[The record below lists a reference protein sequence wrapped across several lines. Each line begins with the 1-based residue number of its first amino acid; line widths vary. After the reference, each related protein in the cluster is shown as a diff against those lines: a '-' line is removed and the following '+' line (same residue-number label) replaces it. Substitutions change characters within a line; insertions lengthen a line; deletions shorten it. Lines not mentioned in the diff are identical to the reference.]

1 MTHKGVLQTESKTR
15 WESLETQ
22 SSLRSAADRCAVADH
37 PSVMLPRKDVIY
49 PNQRQ
54 KGLFYFTANPKVF
67 ARARLSG
74 TPHMEQ
80 KIERSRAKCKSLTQQ
95 KLFLNSL
102 LNDAFLGVPPPPN
115 PKSLIMSW
123 RVFYD
128 LRHVSHDAPSVCPA
142 VTEGP
147 ASSHSCRTAPSLTS
161 ACCYLYIKTMLCQSE
176 LVCPSP
182 WVEPRHYF
190 TQTQEKKIWF
200 STCYR
205 KCNSGMSS

>member
-54 KGLFYFTANPKVF
+54 KGVFYFTANPKVF

-102 LNDAFLGVPPPPN
+102 LNDAFLGVPPPQIQ
-115 PKSLIMSW
+115 SLS
-123 RVFYD
+123 
-128 LRHVSHDAPSVCPA
+128 LCPG
-142 VTEGP
+142 E
-147 ASSHSCRTAPSLTS
+147 SFM
-161 ACCYLYIKTMLCQSE
+161 I
-176 LVCPSP
+176 
-182 WVEPRHYF
+182 
-190 TQTQEKKIWF
+190 
-200 STCYR
+200 
-205 KCNSGMSS
+205 SGMFPMMPHLSVLL

>member
-1 MTHKGVLQTESKTR
+1 MPS
-15 WESLETQ
+15 WE
-22 SSLRSAADRCAVADH
+22 
-37 PSVMLPRKDVIY
+37 
-49 PNQRQ
+49 
-54 KGLFYFTANPKVF
+54 FFTP
-67 ARARLSG
+67 
-74 TPHMEQ
+74 T
-80 KIERSRAKCKSLTQQ
+80 
-95 KLFLNSL
+95 
-102 LNDAFLGVPPPPN
+102 
-115 PKSLIMSW
+115 PKSLIMSC

-161 ACCYLYIKTMLCQSE
+161 ACRYLYIKTMLCQSE

-182 WVEPRHYF
+182 WVEPCHYF

-205 KCNSGMSS
+205 KCNIGMSSKDAGTGMCGVYRCLAIFLAPKVWCDYEDSSAQNILICLVNTSLEKTTVFYSCL